1 MDGPPNTFSALFA
14 SADFSDND
22 AGAGSAKINVENL
35 PEYRDIKLVVENLLQ
50 ATLNAKEDGVKSV
63 SDHKLEL
70 KRLLCVENLSLMES
84 FLKPVE
90 ENDSY
95 TKILQISETLSN
107 KMFNSYSK
115 DIFKSVSIDLSD
127 NSIDFEQSI
136 GIDATFFRTIL
147 DDFNKKYKESLEKLF
162 KADFEIRNALNQ
174 IQKIIKQVNEICEL
188 DTNEITTELLA
199 SVSKYIHKSIEN
211 IKLYELFNNF
221 IDARKTFIAY
231 RNLMQIKNV
240 TEQVENEPICSI
252 CMAEPIKQVCVPCG
266 HSFCNT
272 CMSKQYTCYICRCKV
287 EKKIKLFLS

>member
-1 MDGPPNTFSALFA
+1 MDGNPNTFSAFFA

-22 AGAGSAKINVENL
+22 AGAGLAKINVENL

-63 SDHKLEL
+63 SDYKLEL
-70 KRLLCVENLSLMES
+70 KKLLCVENLSLMES

-115 DIFKSVSIDLSD
+115 DIFQSLNIDLSD
-127 NSIDFEQSI
+127 NIVDFEQTI
-136 GIDATFFRTIL
+136 GIDSSLLRKVL
-147 DDFNKKYKESLEKLF
+147 DDFNKKYKESLENLF
-162 KADFEIRNALNQ
+162 KADFDIRNALDQ
-174 IQKIIKQVNEICEL
+174 IQKIIKHVNIVTEL
-188 DTNEITTELLA
+188 DTNEITNELLG

-211 IKLYELFNNF
+211 IKLYDLFHNF
-221 IDARKTFIAY
+221 ISARKTFVAY

-240 TEQVENEPICSI
+240 TEHVENEPICSI

-272 CMSKQYTCYICRCKV
+272 CMSKQYICYICRCKV
-287 EKKIKLFLS
+287 EKKIRLFLS